1 MQKYIDACVEQ
12 NQTTNT
18 HLFGIL
24 PLNTFIQFKGS
35 MQQKKTI

>member
-18 HLFGIL
+18 HLFGDFAIKHIY
-24 PLNTFIQFKGS
+24 TV
-35 MQQKKTI
+35 